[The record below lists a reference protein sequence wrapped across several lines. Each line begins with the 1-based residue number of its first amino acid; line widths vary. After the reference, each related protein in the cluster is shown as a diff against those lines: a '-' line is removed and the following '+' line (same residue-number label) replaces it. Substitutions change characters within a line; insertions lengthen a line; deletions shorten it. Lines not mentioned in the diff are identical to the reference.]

1 MSYELF
7 EKIDYK
13 CLADLHE
20 ICKQIKHTELVK
32 IEYSK
37 KNKYLRESL
46 NFLIDI
52 NFLRING
59 NNILIDNLDENSF
72 DKVLFTKIS
81 KKSDYGQCLKEYL
94 LNFTDKDGLY
104 TFEPDSLYNNLSSDL
119 RNFLISS
126 KKIDYKNGSY
136 IILDNSL
143 LRLVKNK
150 EFSPSELEKILRDKK
165 QLGDDAEKLIF
176 KKEQEKVSQINSSL
190 KVDHV
195 ALRDVTAGYD
205 IQSFDKHDDKI
216 EKIYIEV
223 KAVSKSNYKFHLSMQ
238 ENQTANKFL
247 DKYYLYLLPVDLS
260 NPEKFDY
267 KKLLKIQNIN
277 KTIFKN
283 KKEWIIEEDGYVVS
297 RKI

>member
-7 EKIDYK
+7 EKVDYK

-136 IILDNSL
+136 IILDEKL
-143 LRLVKNK
+143 LEVIKKK
-150 EFSPSELEKILRDKK
+150 EFHPSELEKTLRDKK
-165 QLGDDAEKLIF
+165 QLGDDAEELIF
-176 KKEQEKVSQINSSL
+176 KKEQEKVSQIDPAL
-190 KVDHV
+190 KVDHI

-205 IQSFDKHDDKI
+205 IQSFDKHEDKI

-223 KAVSKSNYKFHLSMQ
+223 KAVSKSNYKFHLSIQ
-238 ENQTANKFL
+238 EKQTANKL
-247 DKYYLYLLPVDLS
+247 KDKYFIYLLPVDKS
-260 NPEKFDY
+260 NPDKFDY
-267 KKLLKIQNIN
+267 GQLLKITNIEKSIFQNNLEWKVENDGFI
-277 KTIFKN
+277 IFK
-283 KKEWIIEEDGYVVS
+283 K
-297 RKI
+297 

>member
-136 IILDNSL
+136 IILDEKL
-143 LRLVKNK
+143 LEVIKKK
-150 EFSPSELEKILRDKK
+150 EFHPSELEKTLRDKK
-165 QLGDDAEKLIF
+165 QLGDDAEELIF
-176 KKEQEKVSQINSSL
+176 KKEQEKVSQIDPAL
-190 KVDHV
+190 KVDHI

-205 IQSFDKHDDKI
+205 IQSFDKHEDK
-216 EKIYIEV
+216 
-223 KAVSKSNYKFHLSMQ
+223 F
-238 ENQTANKFL
+238 FL
-247 DKYYLYLLPVDLS
+247 
-260 NPEKFDY
+260 
-267 KKLLKIQNIN
+267 
-277 KTIFKN
+277 
-283 KKEWIIEEDGYVVS
+283 
-297 RKI
+297 

>member
-13 CLADLHE
+13 HLSDLYE
-20 ICKQIKHTELVK
+20 ICRQIKYLELVK

-52 NFLRING
+52 NFLKING
-59 NNILIDNLDENSF
+59 NNILIDNVEKNSF
-72 DKVLFTKIS
+72 DKVLFAKIS

-94 LNFTDKDGLY
+94 LNFTLKDGFY
-104 TFEPDSLYNNLSSDL
+104 IFEPDSLYNNLSSDL

-126 KKIDYKNGSY
+126 KKINYKNGSY
-136 IILDNSL
+136 FILDNSL
-143 LRLVKNK
+143 LEFVKNK
-150 EFSPSELEKILRDKK
+150 EFSPSELEKILKDKK

-176 KKEQEKVSQINSSL
+176 KKEQEKVDQINPSL

-195 ALRDVTAGYD
+195 ALRDVSAGYD
-205 IQSFDKHDDKI
+205 IQSFEKKDDRI

-223 KAVSKSNYKFHLSMQ
+223 KAVSKSNYEFHLSVK
-238 ENQTANKFL
+238 EKQTANKL
-247 DKYYLYLLPVDLS
+247 KDKYFIYLLPVDKS
-260 NPEKFDY
+260 TPDKFDY
-267 KKLLKIQNIN
+267 NQLLKITNID
-277 KTIFKN
+277 KSIFKN
-283 KKEWIIEEDGYVVS
+283 NLEWKVESDGFVIS
-297 RKI
+297 KN

>member
-13 CLADLHE
+13 YLSDLYE
-20 ICKQIKHTELVK
+20 ICKRIKLTELVK

-37 KNKYLRESL
+37 KNKFLRENL

-59 NNILIDNLDENSF
+59 NNILIEDVNENEF
-72 DKVLFTKIS
+72 DKSLFEKIS
-81 KKSDYGQCLKEYL
+81 KRSDYGQCLKEYL

-104 TFEPDSLYNNLSSDL
+104 IFEPESIYNNLSSDL

-143 LRLVKNK
+143 LEFIKNK

-165 QLGDDAEKLIF
+165 QLGDDAERLIF
-176 KKEQEKVSQINSSL
+176 KKEQEKVTQIDSSL
-190 KVDHV
+190 KIDHV
-195 ALRDVTAGYD
+195 ALRDVAAGYD
-205 IQSFDKHDDKI
+205 IQSFDKRDNKI

-223 KAVSKSNYKFHLSMQ
+223 KAVSKSNYKFHLSVQ
-238 ENQTANKFL
+238 EKQTANKL
-247 DKYYLYLLPVDLS
+247 KDKYFIYLLPVDRS
-260 NPEKFDY
+260 NSDNFDY
-267 KKLLKIQNIN
+267 DQLLKINNIDKSIFQNKLEWKVESDGFI
-277 KTIFKN
+277 IFKN
-283 KKEWIIEEDGYVVS
+283 
-297 RKI
+297 